1 MFYVFNFFHV
11 ILYYLQALSKVKR
24 FTNYIYTMKRTLFSI
39 IATFAATVAFAQ
51 ATVSI
56 DSCRSMALHNNKAI
70 RIAEENI
77 RGAGYLKDA
86 AKAAYLPGIDF
97 SGGYVHNQHQ
107 ISLLGEDAKL
117 PTMSFDPKT
126 MSYNYNLVTGADGK
140 PVMNPATG
148 QPIPSEVAVIP
159 KEAMSFDTRNIF
171 FGAFTLMQPIYLGGS
186 IRALNQIAKHGES
199 MARSLKQVA
208 EQDVL
213 LNVDEAYWQVISL
226 VEKRNLAQSFV
237 NLVDSLRS
245 NVKDMLA
252 EGVAT
257 RSDVLNV
264 EVKYN
269 EACIMLTKVD
279 NGLSLSRMALAQI
292 CGLPVDTRMTLA
304 DEDSDGIPTDDMTIS
319 SDNMQDVYARRADLE
334 VLRKGIDVLK
344 SKEDLSLASMLPKVE
359 AFGAY
364 SFSNPNLND
373 GFKKKFGGGFS
384 VGAMLTVPLWHWGG
398 NYNKYRASKSQT
410 AAQKLL
416 LEDMEEKVSLQVSQ
430 ARYSYNEAFKT
441 YNMTRNNM
449 KSAEEN
455 LSNAQYAFKEGVLT
469 ADDVIAAQTA
479 WLQAKSEVIDA
490 QIGIRLCNTY
500 LSKVLGTLH

>member
-1 MFYVFNFFHV
+1 MKK
-11 ILYYLQALSKVKR
+11 ILLSIL
-24 FTNYIYTMKRTLFSI
+24 TT
-39 IATFAATVAFAQ
+39 AAAASAMAQ
-51 ATVSI
+51 GSVSI
-56 DSCRSMALHNNKAI
+56 DSCRNMALHNNKAI

-97 SGGYVHNQHQ
+97 SGGYMHNQRQ
-107 ISLLGEDAKL
+107 IALLGEDAKL

-126 MSYNYNLVTGADGK
+126 MSYNYNILMGADGK
-140 PVMNPATG
+140 PVTNPATG

-159 KEAMSFDTRNIF
+159 KEAMEYDTRNVF
-171 FGAFTLMQPIYLGGS
+171 FGAFTLTQPIYLGGS

-199 MARSLKQVA
+199 IARSLKEAA

-213 LNVDEAYWQVISL
+213 LNVDEAYWQVVSL
-226 VEKRNLAQSFV
+226 AEKKALAQSFV
-237 NLVDSLRS
+237 NLVDSLRN
-245 NVKDMLA
+245 NVIAMKE

-292 CGLPVDTRMTLA
+292 CGLPVDTQMTLS
-304 DEDSDGIPTDDMTIS
+304 DEASDGIQADMTIPAT
-319 SDNMQDVYARRADLE
+319 NMQDVYARRSDLD
-334 VLRKGIDVLK
+334 VLRKGIDLMK
-344 SKEDLSLASMLPKVE
+344 SKENLSLSSMLPKLA

-364 SFSNPNLND
+364 SFSNPNVNN
-373 GFKKKFGGGFS
+373 GFEKKFGGGFS
-384 VGAMLTVPLWHWGG
+384 VGAMLTVPIWHWGG
-398 NYNKYRASKSQT
+398 NYNKYRAAKSQT

-430 ARYSYNEAFKT
+430 AKYSYNEAFKT
-441 YNMTRNNM
+441 YDMTQNNM
-449 KSAEEN
+449 KSAQEN
-455 LSNAQYAFKEGVLT
+455 LNNAEYAFKEGVLT
-469 ADDVIAAQTA
+469 ADDVLAAQTA
-479 WLQAKSEVIDA
+479 WLKAKSEVIDA
-490 QIGIRLCNTY
+490 QIGIRLCHTY
-500 LSKVLGTLH
+500 LSKVTGELRAN

>member
-1 MFYVFNFFHV
+1 
-11 ILYYLQALSKVKR
+11 
-24 FTNYIYTMKRTLFSI
+24 MKRILPMI
-39 IATFAATVAFAQ
+39 IATVAAASGFAQ
-51 ATVSI
+51 GSVSI
-56 DSCRSMALHNNKAI
+56 DSCRNMALRNNKAI

-126 MSYNYNLVTGADGK
+126 MSYNYNLLTGADG
-140 PVMNPATG
+140 NPILDPASG
-148 QPIPSEVAVIP
+148 KPIPSEVAVIP
-159 KEAMSFDTRNIF
+159 KEAMQYDTRNVF
-171 FGAFTLMQPIYLGGS
+171 FGAFTLTQPIYLGGS

-199 MARSLKQVA
+199 IARSLKEAA

-213 LNVDEAYWQVISL
+213 LNVDEAYWQVVSL
-226 VEKRNLAQSFV
+226 AEKKKLAQSFV
-237 NLVDSLRS
+237 DLVGSLKN
-245 NVKDMLA
+245 NVNAMLE

-279 NGLSLSRMALAQI
+279 NGLSLSRMALAQV
-292 CGLPVDTRMTLA
+292 CGLPVDTQMTLSDEASEGIEA
-304 DEDSDGIPTDDMTIS
+304 DMSIPAT
-319 SDNMQDVYARRADLE
+319 NMQDVYVHRSDLE
-334 VLRKGIDVLK
+334 VLRKSIDLMK
-344 SKEDLSLASMLPKVE
+344 SKENLSLSSMLPKLA

-364 SFSNPNLND
+364 SFSNPNVID
-373 GFKKKFGGGFS
+373 GFEKKFGGGFS

-398 NYNKYRASKSQT
+398 NYNKYRAAKSQT

-430 ARYSYNEAFKT
+430 AQYSYNEAFKT
-441 YNMTRNNM
+441 YSMTENNM
-449 KSAEEN
+449 KSAQEN
-455 LSNAQYAFKEGVLT
+455 LQNAEYGFKEGVLT
-469 ADDVIAAQTA
+469 ADDVLAAQTA
-479 WLQAKSEVIDA
+479 WLKAKSEVIDA
-490 QIGIRLCNTY
+490 QIGIRLCHTY
-500 LSKVLGTLH
+500 LSKVTGTLK

>member
-1 MFYVFNFFHV
+1 
-11 ILYYLQALSKVKR
+11 
-24 FTNYIYTMKRTLFSI
+24 MKRTLLSI
-39 IATFAATVAFAQ
+39 TAIITAVAGYAQ
-51 ATVSI
+51 STVSI

-97 SGGYVHNQHQ
+97 SGGYAYNQHQ
-107 ISLLGEDAKL
+107 IALLGEDAKL

-126 MSYNYNLVTGADGK
+126 MSYNYNLLTGADGK

-159 KEAMSFDTRNIF
+159 KEAMTYDTHNVF
-171 FGAFTLMQPIYLGGS
+171 FGAFTLLQPIYLGGS

-213 LNVDEAYWQVISL
+213 LNVDEAYWQVVSL

-245 NVKDMLA
+245 NVNDMLA

-257 RSDVLNV
+257 KSDVLNV

-292 CGLPVDTRMTLA
+292 CGLPVDTQMTLD
-304 DEDSDGIPTDDMTIS
+304 DEASDNISTDMTMP

-334 VLRKGIDVLK
+334 VLRKGIDLLK

-364 SFSNPNLND
+364 SFSNPNVID

-441 YNMTRNNM
+441 FNMTQNNM

-469 ADDVIAAQTA
+469 TDDVIAAQTA
-479 WLQAKSEVIDA
+479 WLKAKSEVIDA
-490 QIGIRLCNTY
+490 QIGIRLCHTY
-500 LSKVLGTLH
+500 LSKVTGTLH

>member
-1 MFYVFNFFHV
+1 
-11 ILYYLQALSKVKR
+11 
-24 FTNYIYTMKRTLFSI
+24 MKRTLLSI
-39 IATFAATVAFAQ
+39 TAIITAVAGYAQ
-51 ATVSI
+51 STVSI

-97 SGGYVHNQHQ
+97 SGGYAYNQHQ
-107 ISLLGEDAKL
+107 IALLGEDAKL

-126 MSYNYNLVTGADGK
+126 MSYNYNLLTGADGK

-159 KEAMSFDTRNIF
+159 KEAMTYDTHNVF
-171 FGAFTLMQPIYLGGS
+171 FGAFTLLQPIYLGGS

-213 LNVDEAYWQVISL
+213 LNVDEAYWQVVSL

-245 NVKDMLA
+245 NVNDMLA

-257 RSDVLNV
+257 KSDVLNV

-292 CGLPVDTRMTLA
+292 CGLPVDTQMTLD
-304 DEDSDGIPTDDMTIS
+304 DEASDNISTDMS
-319 SDNMQDVYARRADLE
+319 MPSDNMQDVYARRADLE
-334 VLRKGIDVLK
+334 VLRKGIDLLK

-364 SFSNPNLND
+364 SFSNPNVID

-441 YNMTRNNM
+441 YNMTQNNM

-469 ADDVIAAQTA
+469 TDDVIAAQTA
-479 WLQAKSEVIDA
+479 WLKAKSEVIDA
-490 QIGIRLCNTY
+490 QIGIRLCHTY
-500 LSKVLGTLH
+500 LSKVTGTLH

>member
-1 MFYVFNFFHV
+1 MKK
-11 ILYYLQALSKVKR
+11 ILLSIL
-24 FTNYIYTMKRTLFSI
+24 TT
-39 IATFAATVAFAQ
+39 AAASAVAQ
-51 ATVSI
+51 GSVSI
-56 DSCRSMALHNNKAI
+56 DSCRNMALHNNKAI

-97 SGGYVHNQHQ
+97 SGGYMHNQRQ
-107 ISLLGEDAKL
+107 IALLGEDAKL

-126 MSYNYNLVTGADGK
+126 MSYNYNILMGADGK
-140 PVMNPATG
+140 PVTNPATG

-159 KEAMSFDTRNIF
+159 KEAMEYDTRNVF
-171 FGAFTLMQPIYLGGS
+171 FGAFTLTQPIYLGGS

-199 MARSLKQVA
+199 IARSLKEAA

-213 LNVDEAYWQVISL
+213 LNVDEAYWQVVSL
-226 VEKRNLAQSFV
+226 AEKKALAQSFV
-237 NLVDSLRS
+237 NLVDSLRN
-245 NVKDMLA
+245 NVIAMKE

-292 CGLPVDTRMTLA
+292 CGLPVDTQMTLS
-304 DEDSDGIPTDDMTIS
+304 DEASDGIQADLTIPAT
-319 SDNMQDVYARRADLE
+319 NMQDVYARRSDLD
-334 VLRKGIDVLK
+334 VLRKGIDLMK
-344 SKEDLSLASMLPKVE
+344 SKENLSLSSMLPKLA

-364 SFSNPNLND
+364 SFSNPNVNN
-373 GFKKKFGGGFS
+373 GFEKKFGGGFS
-384 VGAMLTVPLWHWGG
+384 VGAMLTVPIWHWGG
-398 NYNKYRASKSQT
+398 NYNKYRAAKSQT

-430 ARYSYNEAFKT
+430 AKYSYNEAFKT
-441 YNMTRNNM
+441 YDMTQNNM
-449 KSAEEN
+449 KSAQEN
-455 LSNAQYAFKEGVLT
+455 LNNAEYAFKEGVLT
-469 ADDVIAAQTA
+469 ADDVLAAQTA
-479 WLQAKSEVIDA
+479 WLKAKSEVIDA
-490 QIGIRLCNTY
+490 QIGIRLCHTY
-500 LSKVLGTLH
+500 LSKVTGELRAN

>member
-1 MFYVFNFFHV
+1 MKK
-11 ILYYLQALSKVKR
+11 ILLSIL
-24 FTNYIYTMKRTLFSI
+24 TT
-39 IATFAATVAFAQ
+39 AAAASAMAQ
-51 ATVSI
+51 GSVSI
-56 DSCRSMALHNNKAI
+56 DSCRNMALHNNKAI

-97 SGGYVHNQHQ
+97 SGGYMHNQRQ
-107 ISLLGEDAKL
+107 IALLGEDAKL

-126 MSYNYNLVTGADGK
+126 MSYNYNILMGADGK
-140 PVMNPATG
+140 PVTNPATG

-159 KEAMSFDTRNIF
+159 KEAMEYDTRNVF
-171 FGAFTLMQPIYLGGS
+171 FGAFTLTQPIYLGGS

-199 MARSLKQVA
+199 IARSLKEAA

-213 LNVDEAYWQVISL
+213 LNVDEAYWQVVSL
-226 VEKRNLAQSFV
+226 AEKKALAQSFV
-237 NLVDSLRS
+237 NLVDSLRN
-245 NVKDMLA
+245 NVIAMKE

-292 CGLPVDTRMTLA
+292 CGLPVDTQMTLS
-304 DEDSDGIPTDDMTIS
+304 DEASDGIQADLTIPAT
-319 SDNMQDVYARRADLE
+319 NMQDVYARRSDLD
-334 VLRKGIDVLK
+334 VLRKGIDLMK
-344 SKEDLSLASMLPKVE
+344 SKENLSLSSMLPKLA

-364 SFSNPNLND
+364 SFSNPNVNN
-373 GFKKKFGGGFS
+373 GFEKKFGGGFS
-384 VGAMLTVPLWHWGG
+384 VGAMLTVPIWHWGG
-398 NYNKYRASKSQT
+398 NYNKYRAAKSQT

-430 ARYSYNEAFKT
+430 AKYSYNEAFKT
-441 YNMTRNNM
+441 YDMTQNNM
-449 KSAEEN
+449 KSAQEN
-455 LSNAQYAFKEGVLT
+455 LNNAEYAFKEGVLT
-469 ADDVIAAQTA
+469 ADDVLAAQTA
-479 WLQAKSEVIDA
+479 WLKAKSEVIDA
-490 QIGIRLCNTY
+490 QIGIRLCHTY
-500 LSKVLGTLH
+500 LSKVTGELRAN